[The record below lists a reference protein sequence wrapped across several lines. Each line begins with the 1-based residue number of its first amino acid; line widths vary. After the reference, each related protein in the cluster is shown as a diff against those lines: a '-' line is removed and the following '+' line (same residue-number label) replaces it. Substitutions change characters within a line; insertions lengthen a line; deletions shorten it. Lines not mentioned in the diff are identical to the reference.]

1 MVIGWTRTYLLQQ
14 VLSCGFTSAR
24 VDISCRFANFLKS
37 LRNSTSMEVQVLSRF
52 LARDVQSVTGKNI
65 QLLFELTGLNPWTAY
80 QTRLRDALVAKEAVK
95 VPPQDTWCIPYLYSL
110 LIQRRE
116 AKKFALEELVNEQTD
131 LLAYLL
137 AYLIA
142 WILD

>member
-1 MVIGWTRTYLLQQ
+1 MQQ

-80 QTRLRDALVAKEAVK
+80 QTRLRDALVARARKNIF
-95 VPPQDTWCIPYLYSL
+95 W
-110 LIQRRE
+110 
-116 AKKFALEELVNEQTD
+116 LVTKHFWDE
-131 LLAYLL
+131 
-137 AYLIA
+137 IGCEIF
-142 WILD
+142 WPE